1 MLKLRFES
9 LIEYKDCDAL
19 LFDLTSLNFDEFR
32 TDEFVKLM
40 LLPCCSFS
48 LFCLFCAAS
57 MLFFDMHD
65 VGRGVVVVLTVEN
78 IEVGCWADTELL
90 VTDEA
95 VEIFIMEL
103 RTLDDRLQ
111 DTDGVC
117 MLVDILSGCLA
128 ENELMLLKYIE
139 KKNYKYLLNS

>member
-1 MLKLRFES
+1 
-9 LIEYKDCDAL
+9 
-19 LFDLTSLNFDEFR
+19 
-32 TDEFVKLM
+32 
-40 LLPCCSFS
+40 
-48 LFCLFCAAS
+48 